1 MGGWEGWEEERGGAP
16 CDADGNC
23 GKALFESSV
32 RGWDGGT
39 EGEGVSESVL
49 VVHGMPE
56 VQQSSGLRLGWT
68 EDFNQQL
75 FVDNWPAACCGACG
89 CCGAVRSRKA

>member
-1 MGGWEGWEEERGGAP
+1 M
-16 CDADGNC
+16 
-23 GKALFESSV
+23 
-32 RGWDGGT
+32 
-39 EGEGVSESVL
+39 SESVL

-75 FVDNWPAACCGACG
+75 FVYDWPAACCGACG

>member
-1 MGGWEGWEEERGGAP
+1 
-16 CDADGNC
+16 
-23 GKALFESSV
+23 
-32 RGWDGGT
+32 
-39 EGEGVSESVL
+39 

-75 FVDNWPAACCGACG
+75 FVYDWPGFLPNTQLLHAASWTQRALQACADMTLG
-89 CCGAVRSRKA
+89 TMRRSS